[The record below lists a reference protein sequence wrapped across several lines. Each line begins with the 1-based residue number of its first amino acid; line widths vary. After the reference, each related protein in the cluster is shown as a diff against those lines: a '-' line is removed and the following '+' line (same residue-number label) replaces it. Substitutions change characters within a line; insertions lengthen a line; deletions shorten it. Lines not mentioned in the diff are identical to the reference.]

1 MSALILERVQQHL
14 ERLKLGTM
22 RSRLAELD
30 RQAQA
35 EGWSGLTL
43 LDRLLD
49 EEVTVR
55 EQRRVA
61 TTLKI
66 AGLPYEKT
74 LDQYDFSFQP
84 ALDKRQLHQL
94 FDLSFLARQENV
106 ILLGPPGVGKTHL
119 AVALAI
125 EACVH
130 GFSIHFTGM
139 AELIAKLERDDTDGR
154 RNRGRG
160 YRRSALVVVD
170 EVGYTPVTL
179 NQAHLFFRF
188 VASRYERASLI
199 LTSNKS
205 FAEWAEFLGDPVI
218 ATAILDRLLH
228 HCQVI
233 QIKGSSYRL
242 RGWQERLKTP
252 EPPVE

>member
-1 MSALILERVQQHL
+1 MSELIMDRVLHHL
-14 ERLKLGTM
+14 ERLKLTTM
-22 RSRLAELD
+22 YSRLAELEG
-30 RQAQA
+30 QAQA
-35 EGWSGLTL
+35 EGWTGLNL

-49 EEVTVR
+49 EEVTNR

-66 AGLPYEKT
+66 AGLPCEKT

-84 ALDKRQLHQL
+84 GLDKRQLMQL
-94 FDLSFLARQENV
+94 FDLSFLERKENV

-125 EACVH
+125 EACIH
-130 GFSIHFTGM
+130 GYSIHFTGM
-139 AELIAKLERDDTDGR
+139 SELIVKLEQDGLGGHR
-154 RNRGRG
+154 HRGRG
-160 YRRSALVVVD
+160 YHRSTLVVVD

-179 NQAHLFFRF
+179 TQAHLFFRY

-205 FAEWAEFLGDPVI
+205 FSEWAEFLGDPVI

-228 HCQVI
+228 HCHVI
-233 QIKGSSYRL
+233 QIRGASYRL
-242 RGWQERLKTP
+242 RGWQDRLKAQETSL
-252 EPPVE
+252 E

>member
-1 MSALILERVQQHL
+1 MSELIMDRVLQHL
-14 ERLKLGTM
+14 ERLKLAAM
-22 RSRLAELD
+22 RTLLPELEA
-30 RQAQA
+30 RALA
-35 EGWSGLTL
+35 EGWSGLKL
-43 LDRLLD
+43 LDQLLD
-49 EEVTVR
+49 EEVAIR

-66 AGLPYEKT
+66 AGLPGEKT

-84 ALDKRQLHQL
+84 ALDKRQLMQL
-94 FDLSFLARQENV
+94 FDLSFLERKENV

-139 AELIAKLERDDTDGR
+139 AELIAKLEQDGTGTHR
-154 RNRGRG
+154 TKGRG
-160 YRRSALVVVD
+160 YHRSALVVVD
-170 EVGYTPVTL
+170 EVGYTPVSLT
-179 NQAHLFFRF
+179 QAHLFFRF
-188 VASRYERASLI
+188 IASRYERASLI
-199 LTSNKS
+199 LTSNKAFS
-205 FAEWAEFLGDPVI
+205 EWAEFLGDPVI

-228 HCQVI
+228 HCHVI
-233 QIKGSSYRL
+233 QIRGASYRL

-252 EPPVE
+252 EHAVT